1 MTLLGD
7 ADAGSRVVSQAEY
20 ARHRKVSRQAVNAL
34 VKSGR
39 LRPPA
44 LLANGTIDIDLAD
57 AMLADAPANAV
68 RGTAMASSRA
78 KREEA
83 NARKAE
89 LELAA
94 MEGKLVERA
103 RVEACAGDLGALIRQ
118 RLAERRPALI
128 ATVQTSPDPV
138 NALRELDD
146 ALCLSLAE
154 AAEARLAA

>member
-20 ARHRKVSRQAVNAL
+20 ARHRRVTRQAINAL

-39 LRPPA
+39 LRAPA
-44 LLANGTIDIDLAD
+44 VLSNGTIDIDMAD
-57 AMLADAPANAV
+57 AMLADPQTNVV
-68 RGTAMASSRA
+68 RGSGMASARA

-83 NARKAE
+83 NARLAE
-89 LELAA
+89 LALAEK
-94 MEGKLVERA
+94 EGKLVERA
-103 RVEACAGDLGALIRQ
+103 RVESCAAELGALIRQ
-118 RLAERRPALI
+118 RLTERRPALI
-128 ATVQTSPDPV
+128 ATLQTSPDPV